1 MITRRQALAGV
12 MALGAGG
19 APAHANRR
27 VTMLV
32 GAPAGSRGDG
42 IARWF
47 APFMVS
53 HFPFTDLVIR
63 NVPGEGGL
71 NALNALAETFPSG
84 ASVGWVTTP
93 TLSARMVDRGNTT
106 FAQRLSLLGAVVR
119 EPIAFVSPAA
129 EPLESV
135 QDIIR
140 RASEDADA
148 IPMGTPPPG
157 SPPHLAALK
166 LQVVSQTR
174 LTIVPFPSASAA
186 RHAVLAGN
194 VSAAALGLSDVID
207 ALRDGKLHGVGL
219 AARNRFGMLPDM
231 PVLKEAGVPLAAA
244 IRHGL
249 AAPVG
254 LPPDV
259 KDRLTSVLKEIVADP
274 AFRAKADAA
283 GFVPVWTDG
292 AYWTALME
300 TERADLAKIWTT
312 EPWLPSSG
320 G

>member
-1 MITRRQALAGV
+1 MITRRQALTGV
-12 MALGAGG
+12 VALGAGSS
-19 APAHANRR
+19 PAYANRR
-27 VTMLV
+27 VVMMV
-32 GAPAGSRGDG
+32 GAPVGSRSDR

-47 APFMVS
+47 APHLVRQI
-53 HFPFTDLVIR
+53 PLTDLVIR
-63 NVPGEGGL
+63 NIAGEGGMA
-71 NALNALAETFPSG
+71 ALNVLAEAFPSG
-84 ASVGWVTTP
+84 ASIGWVTTP
-93 TLSARMVDRGNTT
+93 SLSARMVDRGGDTL
-106 FAQRLSLLGAVVR
+106 AQRLSLVGAVMR
-119 EPIAFVSPAA
+119 EPVALVSPAA

-148 IPMGTPPPG
+148 IPMGTPQPG

-174 LTIVPFPSASAA
+174 LNIVPFPSAAAA
-186 RHAVLAGN
+186 RQAVLAGN

-231 PVLKEAGVPLAAA
+231 PVLQEAGVPLAAA

-259 KDRLTSVLKEIVADP
+259 LERFTAVLKAIVADP
-274 AFRAKADAA
+274 DFRMKADAA
-283 GFVPVWTDG
+283 GFVPAWTDG
-292 AYWTALME
+292 PAWSALME
-300 TERADLAKIWTT
+300 KERSDLARIWLT

>member
-1 MITRRQALAGV
+1 M
-12 MALGAGG
+12 M
-19 APAHANRR
+19 
-27 VTMLV
+27 V
-32 GAPAGSRGDG
+32 GAPIGSRGDR

-47 APFMVS
+47 APYMVR
-53 HFPFTDLVIR
+53 HLPLTDLVIR
-63 NVPGEGGL
+63 NVAGDGGL
-71 NALNALAETFPSG
+71 GALNALAEAFPSG
-84 ASVGWVTTP
+84 ASIGWVTTP
-93 TLSARMVDRGNTT
+93 SLSARMVDRGNDTL
-106 FAQRLSLLGAVVR
+106 ARRLSLLGAVMR

-174 LTIVPFPSASAA
+174 LNIVPFPSAAAA
-186 RHAVLAGN
+186 RHAVLSGN

-249 AAPVG
+249 AAPAG

-259 KDRLTSVLKEIVADP
+259 ADRFAGVLKAIVADP
-274 AFRAKADAA
+274 EFRTKADAA
-283 GFVPVWTDG
+283 GFVPAWTDG
-292 AYWTALME
+292 VAWTGLME
-300 TERADLAKIWTT
+300 TERADLARIWLT